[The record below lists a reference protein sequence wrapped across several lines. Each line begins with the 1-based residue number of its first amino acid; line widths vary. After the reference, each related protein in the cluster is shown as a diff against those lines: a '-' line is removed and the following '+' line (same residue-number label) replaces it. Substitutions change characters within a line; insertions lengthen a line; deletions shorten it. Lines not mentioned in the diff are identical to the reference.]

1 MPNNTIDSI
10 QIEISA
16 SAEKANKAIDILQKQ
31 LDKICGAM
39 ENVTK
44 GAGYSNLNKLTQ
56 SLNALSSVNIPNELS
71 NNLTNVAKAISKFGN
86 AGVSNAML
94 NLPNITKSLANM
106 SKDLSG
112 NVLVQPLSTDIS
124 IFN

>member
-1 MPNNTIDSI
+1 MPNNTIDSL

-71 NNLTNVAKAISKFGN
+71 NNLTNVAKATGN
-86 AGVSNAML
+86 YEDSNS
-94 NLPNITKSLANM
+94 NKKTVEDYSSENIENATTEIVANSEM
-106 SKDLSG
+106 
-112 NVLVQPLSTDIS
+112 NVT
-124 IFN
+124 